1 MKSAREIFEELGYS
15 LVENS
20 LGLKYQKLVADTL
33 WVIYFDTKFKY
44 LTTALIH
51 DEYETYHVL
60 NMKELKAINK
70 QCEELGWLED
80 DRL

>member
-1 MKSAREIFEELGYS
+1 MKSAKEMFEGLGYS

-60 NMKELKAINK
+60 AMNELKAINK
-70 QCEELGWLED
+70 QFEELGWLDE
-80 DRL
+80 

>member
-1 MKSAREIFEELGYS
+1 MVREMKSAREIFEELGYS

-70 QCEELGWLED
+70 QCEELG
-80 DRL
+80 

>member
-1 MKSAREIFEELGYS
+1 M
-15 LVENS
+15 
-20 LGLKYQKLVADTL
+20 L

-60 NMKELKAINK
+60 DMNELKAVNK
-70 QCEELGWLED
+70 QCEELGWLE
-80 DRL
+80 

>member
-1 MKSAREIFEELGYS
+1 MTAKEMFEELGYS

-20 LGLKYQKLVADTL
+20 LGLKYQKLVVDML

-44 LTTALIH
+44 LTTSLIN

-60 NMKELKAINK
+60 DMNELKAINK
-70 QCEELGWLED
+70 QCEELGWLEE
-80 DRL
+80 